1 MFAGGSEEHLIERSS
16 VILVEKSPNARRIE
30 IIRES
35 AKNMNIFLTGGT
47 GLVGSHV
54 AEEAVARGHH
64 VKALAREG
72 SDTKFLDSLGVEL
85 VWGDLADVEALRKG
99 VAGCDLVI
107 NCAAKVGDWGSLA
120 EFRELNVVALQKLL
134 DAMVDAGT
142 KRFVH
147 VSSLGVYEGRDHF
160 GTDESTPP
168 AANSLDAY
176 TRSKCEAEALVLEY
190 HRTKGLPA
198 AIVRP
203 GFIYGERDRT
213 VLPKML
219 VNMKR
224 GILSYFGS
232 GDQALNC
239 IYVKNLVFA
248 IFLAAEK
255 PEAVGEVFNITDGE
269 KISKKDFIG
278 TAARLAGL
286 KEPTRHIPLRLA
298 WVLAVAV
305 EKIAKARGRKT
316 APLINKARYKF
327 LGLNLDYSIDKA
339 RRVLGYHPPYDWK
352 TGLERAVADVAPK
365 VLGPRQS

>member
-1 MFAGGSEEHLIERSS
+1 M
-16 VILVEKSPNARRIE
+16 K
-30 IIRES
+30 
-35 AKNMNIFLTGGT
+35 IFLTGGT

-54 AEEAVARGHH
+54 AEEAVARGHQ

-72 SDTKFLDSLGVEL
+72 SDTKFLESLGVEL
-85 VWGDLADVEALRKG
+85 VRGDLADFESLSRG

-107 NCAAKVGDWGSLA
+107 NCAAKVGDWGTLD
-120 EFRELNVVALQKLL
+120 EFRELNVVALRKLL
-134 DAMVDAGT
+134 DAMTAAGT

-160 GTDESTPP
+160 GTDETTPP
-168 AANSLDAY
+168 AVNSLDAY

-190 HRTKGLPA
+190 HKTKGLPA

-219 VNMKR
+219 VNMRR

-239 IYVKNLVFA
+239 IYVKNLVAA

-255 PEAVGEVFNITDGE
+255 PEAVGEVFNVTDGQR
-269 KISKKDFIG
+269 ISKRDFIG
-278 TAARLAGL
+278 TTARLAGL
-286 KEPTRHIPLRLA
+286 KEPTRHIPLKLA
-298 WVLAVAV
+298 WVLAVVV
-305 EKIAKARGRKT
+305 EKIARARGRKT

-339 RRVLGYHPPYDWK
+339 RNVLGYQPPYDWK

-365 VLGPRQS
+365 VLGTFKA